1 MLTTYTVT
9 GAADAPRTVIIEHP
23 RREGWEFSSDALD
36 SKTETSYRL
45 KLDLKA
51 GEQGHI
57 EATQAQ
63 TRREVLALVDVTADP
78 LMLWYGSAADPGP
91 AKQLARMAASRTA
104 DRKGVLKGR
113 RVSVSGDHGGRR
125 IKKK

>member
-36 SKTETSYRL
+36 SKTASSYRL
-45 KLDLKA
+45 KLDLQA

-63 TRREVLALVDVTADP
+63 TSREVFAMVDVNAET
-78 LMLWYGSAADPGP
+78 LLLWYGRAPDPGTARP
-91 AKQLARMAASRTA
+91 LARLATLAQAMHQPRAHRPSAPMPQSYMIN
-104 DRKGVLKGR
+104 DG
-113 RVSVSGDHGGRR
+113 
-125 IKKK
+125 